1 MKAYKV
7 LKGYFQSLPEKV
19 CFQQPNV
26 ALGTL
31 RTSSACLSWVLLPHK
46 GI

>member
-7 LKGYFQSLPEKV
+7 LKGYFQSLPEEKV

-31 RTSSACLSWVLLPHK
+31 LNLFCLFIVGFVTS
-46 GI
+46 